1 MTNNVPKTIDE
12 FKVYVKE
19 NDIPL
24 EKIHMHLDENY
35 IWPKAFGIYRDGDEF
50 VVYKNKADGNR
61 VIHYQGT
68 DEAYAVSELYLKM
81 REMEM
86 AAKDAKGPRNPF
98 PQSTSYTSGYNYY
111 QQYIPTHHYKKRN
124 KFEDSVHEIIVIV
137 VLIAVVGLIA
147 YASSDAANKASNK
160 AAENV
165 NTLYRSGYYYYNDAY
180 YYNTGYLWF
189 CYDFG
194 SGKWD
199 YVVDSKVEGIVADYD
214 AYATSISG
222 LQIEPFGSSSS
233 GSSQSESSSSQ
244 NDRHSNSSDRNDSRS
259 SSYDWDDRYSKSYD
273 WDDDDDRD
281 YDWDDDDDWDYDYDN
296 DWDWDSDW

>member
-1 MTNNVPKTIDE
+1 MSNNVPKTIGE
-12 FKVYVKE
+12 FKAYVRE
-19 NDIPL
+19 NNVPL
-24 EKIHMHLDENY
+24 EKIHMHLDEDY
-35 IWPKAFGIYRDGDEF
+35 HGAKAFGIYRDGDE
-50 VVYKNKADGNR
+50 VIVYKNKADGSR
-61 VIHYQGT
+61 AIHYQGL

-86 AAKDAKGPRNPF
+86 AAKDAKEPRNPL
-98 PQSTSYTSGYNYY
+98 PASTSYTTGYKYY
-111 QQYIPTHHYKKRN
+111 QQYNPAYDYEKKK
-124 KFEDSVHEIIVIV
+124 KFNDWLHDVIFIV
-137 VLIAVVGLIA
+137 VLFVVAGLIA
-147 YASSDAANKASNK
+147 HASNNAANKASNK

-233 GSSQSESSSSQ
+233 GSNQSESSSNQ
-244 NDRHSNSSDRNDSRS
+244 NDRYSNSSDRDE
-259 SSYDWDDRYSKSYD
+259 RYSDSYD
-273 WDDDDDRD
+273 WDDDDDWS

>member
-12 FKVYVKE
+12 FKAYVKE

-24 EKIHMHLDENY
+24 EKIHLHLDENY
-35 IWPKAFGIYRDGDEF
+35 VWPKAYGIYRDGDEF

-86 AAKDAKGPRNPF
+86 AARDAKGPRNPF
-98 PQSTSYTSGYNYY
+98 PESTSYTSGYNYY
-111 QQYIPTHHYKKRN
+111 QQYNPTYDYKKKK

-147 YASSDAANKASNK
+147 YASSNAKPSF
-160 AAENV
+160 
-165 NTLYRSGYYYYNDAY
+165 RSGYYCYNNDY
-180 YYNTGYLWF
+180 YYSTGDVWF
-189 CYDFG
+189 CYNAG
-194 SGKWD
+194 NEKWE
-199 YVVDSKVEGIVADYD
+199 YIADSKVKGIVADYD
-214 AYATSISG
+214 AYAADINK
-222 LQIEPFGSSSS
+222 LAIQPYPASSSR
-233 GSSQSESSSSQ
+233 SSQSGSTGSQ
-244 NDRHSNSSDRNDSRS
+244 NDSHSNSYDRDDSRS
-259 SSYDWDDRYSKSYD
+259 SSYDRDDRYSRSYD
-273 WDDDDDRD
+273 RDDDDDWS
-281 YDWDDDDDWDYDYDN
+281 YDWNDDDDDWDYDYDN